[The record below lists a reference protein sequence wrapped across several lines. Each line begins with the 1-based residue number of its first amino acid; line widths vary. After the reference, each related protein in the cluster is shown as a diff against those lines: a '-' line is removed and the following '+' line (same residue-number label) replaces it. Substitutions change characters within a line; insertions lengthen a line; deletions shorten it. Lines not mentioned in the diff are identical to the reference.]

1 MFPNLRAEMARIGID
16 GVIVSRHLGCTNK
29 TFSRK
34 MTGKG
39 EFTRAEIFKIQK
51 KFFPDLT
58 IEYLFKTVEKYTA

>member
-16 GVIVSRHLGCTNK
+16 GVDVSTLLECTSK

-39 EFTRAEIFKIQK
+39 EFTRAEIFKIK
-51 KFFPDLT
+51 NAFFPNLT
-58 IEYLFKTVEKYTA
+58 IEYLFKTQKKHTA